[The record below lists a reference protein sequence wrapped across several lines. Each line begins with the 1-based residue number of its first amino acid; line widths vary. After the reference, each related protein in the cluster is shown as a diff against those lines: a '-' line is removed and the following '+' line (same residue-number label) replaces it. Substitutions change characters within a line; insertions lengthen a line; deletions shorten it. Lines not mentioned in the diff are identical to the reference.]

1 MTACDTFHSGLAA
14 LKPCEGLKTHISAH
28 ACLRLR
34 TVPTLSP
41 RAQSEPGKGLV
52 IKATCGSYQAIK
64 ETSPAVFPSI
74 TLLRPV
80 PWQVRGEPWHSWF
93 QRLAI

>member
-1 MTACDTFHSGLAA
+1 MTACDTFHSGLTA

-28 ACLRLR
+28 ACLR
-34 TVPTLSP
+34 LSP

-80 PWQVRGEPWHSWF
+80 PWQVRGEP
-93 QRLAI
+93 